1 MSFKVS
7 SKIKPR
13 TRARMPARTTAPA
26 PTHARK
32 EIAND
37 FKIKHN

>member
-1 MSFKVS
+1 MSFRVS

-32 EIAND
+32 ESKNE
-37 FKIKHN
+37 KVS